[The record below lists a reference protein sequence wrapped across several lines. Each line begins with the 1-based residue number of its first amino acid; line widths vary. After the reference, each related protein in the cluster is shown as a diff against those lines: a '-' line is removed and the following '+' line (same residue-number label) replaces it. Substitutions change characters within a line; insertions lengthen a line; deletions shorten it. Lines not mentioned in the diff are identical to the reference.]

1 MPRKNILMDECFGS
15 ILKVMAFAGIP
26 SRIAAEGTLFSEGR
40 VAGASAT
47 LTRAQGGA
55 SPAEFTGPMSPR
67 LGNTQ
72 QREFSLPP
80 RETGTHADHQQQC
93 SNAFDLSV
101 WREPS
106 HCETPASCAMA
117 ELRRCGTRKS
127 LPGSVVEQSA
137 APHAELVD
145 AHGLLASLVWHR
157 VRPPNPSGADT
168 GPRRPSRS
176 DLESLGKRRSVRP
189 VMTAQT
195 DQSPAS
201 IEALFSHLAR
211 RRLRSLAAKEK
222 QA

>member
-1 MPRKNILMDECFGS
+1 VI
-15 ILKVMAFAGIP
+15 AFAGIW
-26 SRIAAEGTLFSEGR
+26 SRIAAEGAIFSKGR

-55 SPAEFTGPMSPR
+55 SPAEFTRPMSHR
-67 LGNTQ
+67 RENTQ

-80 RETGTHADHQQQC
+80 RGTGTHADRHQQC

-101 WREPS
+101 WREPG
-106 HCETPASCAMA
+106 HRETPASCAIA
-117 ELRRCGTRKS
+117 ELRRRGSRKS
-127 LPGSVVEQSA
+127 LPGSAVEQSA

-157 VRPPNPSGADT
+157 VRPPNQSGDDT
-168 GPRRPSRS
+168 GRRRPSRS

-189 VMTAQT
+189 VTTAQT
-195 DQSPAS
+195 ASLDQSPAS

>member
-1 MPRKNILMDECFGS
+1 VI
-15 ILKVMAFAGIP
+15 AFAGIR
-26 SRIAAEGTLFSEGR
+26 SWIAAEGAILSEGR

-55 SPAEFTGPMSPR
+55 SPAEFTRPMSQR
-67 LGNTQ
+67 RENTQ

-80 RETGTHADHQQQC
+80 RGTGRNADRHQQC

-101 WREPS
+101 WRE
-106 HCETPASCAMA
+106 HGHRETPASGAIA

-127 LPGSVVEQSA
+127 LPGSAVEQSA
-137 APHAELVD
+137 APDVELVD
-145 AHGLLASLVWHR
+145 AHALLASLVWHR
-157 VRPPNPSGADT
+157 VRPPNQSGADT

-176 DLESLGKRRSVRP
+176 DLEWLGKRKSVRP
-189 VMTAQT
+189 VTTAQT
-195 DQSPAS
+195 ASLDQSPAS

-211 RRLRSLAAKEK
+211 RRLRSLGAKEK